1 MSRGISTNV
10 SVAGLADCL
19 RLGNIA
25 FVCRY
30 YSTTTGMP
38 QKRLTPAEAK
48 ALMDQGINLVAIY
61 EDGPT
66 NPDYFKDKR
75 GERDGLH
82 AHRYAVELG
91 QPEDSAIYFAVDYD
105 ATADETHGVIAQYFK
120 DVREG
125 LAAAAGGT
133 PRYRIGVYG
142 SGQVCAHIKETLGIA
157 RYAML
162 AESHGWAGHD
172 YPSPNLR
179 QEIAATPLCTLSP
192 GVHGTYEDTFANGDY
207 GGFSTLQANIDS
219 MLKFAED
226 NATPSETPS
235 EFVNRIVD
243 LANQQ
248 YQKYHQYVESDSPL
262 KEQIR
267 TYWQDLGYVFPGV
280 ETAWSAVFVSWLMR
294 MGGAA
299 PADFKASNAH
309 SRFVY
314 WAIANARA
322 ERGLFRGYP
331 IESCAPRVGDLIH
344 NNRGKQKLD
353 FAFAATHEAYES
365 HSALVVALGRD
376 ASGAF
381 ALTVGGNEGDTVGR
395 KRVPLGADGKIL
407 QRNENPF
414 ICVVRNL
421 K

>member
-1 MSRGISTNV
+1 
-10 SVAGLADCL
+10 
-19 RLGNIA
+19 
-25 FVCRY
+25 
-30 YSTTTGMP
+30 MP

-48 ALMDQGINLVAIY
+48 ALMDKGINLVAIY

-66 NPDYFKDKR
+66 KSDYFTDKR
-75 GERDGLH
+75 GERDGMH
-82 AHRYAVELG
+82 AHRYAVQLG
-91 QPEDSAIYFAVDYD
+91 QPAGSAIYFAVDYD
-105 ATADETHGVIAQYFK
+105 ATADDTHGVIAQYFK
-120 DVREG
+120 DVRDG

-133 PRYRIGVYG
+133 PRYQIGVYG
-142 SGQVCAHIKETLGIA
+142 SGRVCAHIKETLGIA
-157 RYAML
+157 HYTML

-172 YPSPNLR
+172 AYTSADMR
-179 QEIAATPLCTLSP
+179 QEIATAPLCTLSP
-192 GVHGTYEDTFANGDY
+192 GLHGTYEDVFANGDY
-207 GGFSTLQANIDS
+207 GGFSTLEANIDS

-226 NATPSETPS
+226 NATPAEAPS

-248 YQKYHQYVESDSPL
+248 YQKYHQYVESDAPL

-267 TYWQDLGYVFPGV
+267 TYWDDLGYTFPGV
-280 ETAWSAVFVSWLMR
+280 ETAWSAVFISWLMR
-294 MGGAA
+294 TGGAA
-299 PADFKASNAH
+299 PSEFKISNAH

-322 ERGLFRGYP
+322 DRGLFRGYP
-331 IESCAPRVGDLIH
+331 IESCSPRVGDLIH

-353 FAFAATHEAYES
+353 FAFAAAHEAYES

-376 ASGAF
+376 ASGTF
-381 ALTVGGNEGDTVGR
+381 ATTVGGNEGDTVGR
-395 KRVPLGADGKIL
+395 KRVPLGADGKIV
-407 QRNENPF
+407 QRTENPF